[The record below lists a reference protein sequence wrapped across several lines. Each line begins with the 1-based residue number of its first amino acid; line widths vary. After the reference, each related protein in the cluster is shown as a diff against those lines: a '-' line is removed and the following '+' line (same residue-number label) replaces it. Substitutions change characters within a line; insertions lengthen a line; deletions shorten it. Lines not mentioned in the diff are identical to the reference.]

1 MSYIMINT
9 KRTRYFFQKLTED
22 ICPGHDLKA
31 KANEIIYISED
42 ILKTLFRERK
52 KMLKVNDS

>member
-9 KRTRYFFQKLTED
+9 KRTRYFFQKLKED
-22 ICPGHDLKA
+22 ICPDHDLKF

-42 ILKTLFRERK
+42 ILETLFRERK
-52 KMLKVNDS
+52 KVKRQ